1 MKTSCHVPPPIQQFP
16 IESFLKSWP
25 LLIFTSWCIKALS
38 LPTAHCANLGA
49 IPSTS
54 FLPNQLLFLF
64 QKRREDN
71 IQPKM
76 IHATLL
82 FFPCEQYKQETNFN
96 IFLYKLQN
104 LSCYMSQH
112 HPDYWRLALNV
123 CIQTD
128 SNSQAVNLIFL
139 SASELTKQGCAVNI
153 DNIGV
158 FWVPGHVFA
167 SNFITFI

>member
-64 QKRREDN
+64 HILFYTNYK
-71 IQPKM
+71 ICP
-76 IHATLL
+76 ATCHSTILI
-82 FFPCEQYKQETNFN
+82 PEV
-96 IFLYKLQN
+96 
-104 LSCYMSQH
+104 
-112 HPDYWRLALNV
+112 ALNV

-139 SASELTKQGCAVNI
+139 STSELTKQGCAVNI
-153 DNIGV
+153 NDVGL
-158 FWVPGHVFA
+158 F
-167 SNFITFI
+167 